1 MAIEIELVLNPKVMS
16 RLNDHTL
23 GDSSIKF
30 RLLDNPLVHRWF
42 KQFEHRLKLNG
53 SWFTEL
59 YLLKQQ
65 KSVCN
70 KNVLKELEDKIKKI
84 IHGINNIHNEK
95 KENKNIK
102 FPIDEDDIILNL
114 EDTGKIEDSVGS
126 SYSKTLC
133 LDTRDLLNRLH
144 RHFTYFGE
152 SNAGRYFKNHKVAG
166 EFRSWTKTK
175 WEEERSGYCDNSA
188 DEDDEFFV
196 VPTNELETMR
206 SLANQINQLVHNAE
220 LYFTSERWYDFPD
233 IEQVYVNFGICNE
246 VPIPGEFTQIPPYEE
261 CFIANKN
268 EHDVWA
274 PTGEILGKFYQ
285 IAYLDHDTPV
295 PFDIWAGRTLS
306 GAFVLGDRDWME
318 HPPFKKWLLEH
329 GIESPEYGIP
339 LGDITKGKELLE
351 HVNWQHVKNIRIHN
365 EY

>member
-30 RLLDNPLVHRWF
+30 ELLDNPLVHRWF
-42 KQFEHRLKLNG
+42 KQFKHRLELNG

-65 KSVCN
+65 KSYPN
-70 KNVLKELEDKIKKI
+70 PNVLKELEDKIKKTI
-84 IHGINNIHNEK
+84 FEINSIQNAK
-95 KENKNIK
+95 KDNTNIK

-114 EDTGKIEDSVGS
+114 EDTGKIEDPVKN
-126 SYSKTLC
+126 SYTKTLC

-152 SNAGRYFKNHKVAG
+152 SNAGRYFKNHKVSG

-175 WEEERSGYCDNSA
+175 WEEMRSGYCNNSA
-188 DEDDEFFV
+188 DTDDEFFA
-196 VPTNELETMR
+196 VPIKDTQTMR
-206 SLANQINQLVHNAE
+206 TLANEINQLVHKIE
-220 LYFTSERWYDFPD
+220 LYFTSERYYEFPD

-261 CFIANKN
+261 CFIAHKN
-268 EHDVWA
+268 EHD
-274 PTGEILGKFYQ
+274 I
-285 IAYLDHDTPV
+285 
-295 PFDIWAGRTLS
+295 
-306 GAFVLGDRDWME
+306 
-318 HPPFKKWLLEH
+318 
-329 GIESPEYGIP
+329 
-339 LGDITKGKELLE
+339 
-351 HVNWQHVKNIRIHN
+351 
-365 EY
+365 